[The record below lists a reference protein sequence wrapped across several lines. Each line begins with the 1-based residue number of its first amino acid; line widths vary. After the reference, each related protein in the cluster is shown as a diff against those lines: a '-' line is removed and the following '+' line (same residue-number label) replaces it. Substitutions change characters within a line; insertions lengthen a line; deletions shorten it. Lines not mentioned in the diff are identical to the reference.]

1 MKCIDEFAP
10 LKLIVYVDIIV
21 TIMMSDGVVLVE
33 PPS

>member
-1 MKCIDEFAP
+1 MKCIEINEFAP
-10 LKLIVYVDIIV
+10 LKLIV